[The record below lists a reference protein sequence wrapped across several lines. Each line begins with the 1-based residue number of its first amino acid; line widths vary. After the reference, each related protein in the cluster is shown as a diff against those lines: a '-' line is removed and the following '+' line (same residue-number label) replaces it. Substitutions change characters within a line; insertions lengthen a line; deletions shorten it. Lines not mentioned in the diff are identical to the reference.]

1 MIDKYAHHLKS
12 MGMHGIMLHGMT
24 GEGMTLTMDERKK
37 LTEKWLEVTRK
48 YELKMVV
55 NIGGIDLPEIYE
67 LAEHAEKLK
76 VDAVMLMPD
85 LFYRP
90 RTEEDLVLFLKD
102 IMIHM
107 PTRPVLYY
115 HIPMMT
121 EVYCK
126 FNSKPNYYILIN
138 ATLFVQYKTLHSI
151 KFSFIYFYYSEH
163 VPLLDVGRKGI
174 ANVCRS
180 LLG

>member
-1 MIDKYAHHLKS
+1 MLVYFYRKRTVNYDVIDKYAHHLKS

-138 ATLFVQYKTLHSI
+138 ATLFVQYKNSTQHKI
-151 KFSFIYFYYSEH
+151 FFYLF
-163 VPLLDVGRKGI
+163 LLQ
-174 ANVCRS
+174 
-180 LLG
+180 

>member
-1 MIDKYAHHLKS
+1 
-12 MGMHGIMLHGMT
+12 MGMHGIMVNGMT

-37 LTEKWLEVTRK
+37 LTEKWLEVARK
-48 YELKMVV
+48 YELKMVI

-76 VDAVMLMPD
+76 VDAVMLLPD

-90 RTEEDLVLFLKD
+90 RVEEDLVMYLKD
-102 IMIHM
+102 IMLHM

-126 FNSKPNYYILIN
+126 FQTQNYFLHAYKLITISEIL
-138 ATLFVQYKTLHSI
+138 TPFV
-151 KFSFIYFYYSEH
+151 
-163 VPLLDVGRKGI
+163 P
-174 ANVCRS
+174 
-180 LLG
+180 